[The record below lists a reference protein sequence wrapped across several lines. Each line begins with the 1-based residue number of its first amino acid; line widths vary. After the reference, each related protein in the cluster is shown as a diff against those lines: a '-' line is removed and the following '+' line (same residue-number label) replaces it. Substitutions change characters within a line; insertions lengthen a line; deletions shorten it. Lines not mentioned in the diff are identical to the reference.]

1 MRWRRLSNLT
11 LSVKVQPLRKN
22 NKNKRKNSK
31 PIDLTKDLG
40 GNIQSTGDVY
50 RNRLKPRSENQ
61 KEYIRTI
68 AESTITFCQ
77 GLAGSGKTHIAIGM
91 ALEYLLDE
99 KVKKIVITRPVIE
112 AGEKIGYL
120 PGTAEEKLHPY
131 LLPILDEV
139 NYFINTAQYTSLKMN
154 NKIEIVPLGLMRG
167 RNFHNCFIVAD
178 ECQNASY
185 EQLKMLLTR
194 VGRDSK
200 LVLTGD
206 VGQSDL
212 MRHLQGGFT
221 EMIYALEGLEG
232 IGLAKLESS
241 DIVRN
246 PIIAGIL
253 ARLDNYERKP

>member
-1 MRWRRLSNLT
+1 M
-11 LSVKVQPLRKN
+11 
-22 NKNKRKNSK
+22 RKNSK
-31 PIDLTKDLG
+31 NSKNKSKVIDATQELVVHQL
-40 GNIQSTGDVY
+40 Y

-91 ALEYLLDE
+91 ALEYLLE
-99 KVKKIVITRPVIE
+99 NKVNRIIITRPVLE

-131 LLPILDEV
+131 LLPIIDEI
-139 NYFINTAQYTSLKMN
+139 NYFISHAQYASLKLN
-154 NKIEIVPLGLMRG
+154 NKIEVVPLGLMRG

-194 VGRDSK
+194 VGTQSK

-206 VGQSDL
+206 IGQSDL
-212 MRHLQGGFT
+212 SRHLQGGF
-221 EMIYALEGLEG
+221 IDLINALDGVEG
-232 IGLAKLESS
+232 IGNSKLESS

-246 PIIAGIL
+246 PIIAKIL
-253 ARLDNYERKP
+253 SRLDSYENGNQK